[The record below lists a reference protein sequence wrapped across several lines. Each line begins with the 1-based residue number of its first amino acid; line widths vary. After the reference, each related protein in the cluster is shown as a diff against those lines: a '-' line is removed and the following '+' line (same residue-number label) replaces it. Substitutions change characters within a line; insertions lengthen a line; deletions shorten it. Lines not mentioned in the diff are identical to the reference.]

1 MVQTHNASGAKAAA
15 MAFSPSGEASAAL
28 QRELLETYQR
38 LSQAWIER
46 VQSEVELWTRLA
58 NSLASTASVS
68 DALASYSACLSKQ
81 IQMTAEDG
89 QRLFNDYQEISETIA
104 RAVRTLKEPKTH

>member
-1 MVQTHNASGAKAAA
+1 MVQNPSTNASRTGETGQ
-15 MAFSPSGEASAAL
+15 SPSDQISAAL
-28 QRELLETYQR
+28 QKELLETYQR

-46 VQSEVELWTRLA
+46 VQSEVDLWTRLA
-58 NSLASTASVS
+58 NSLAATATVS
-68 DALASYSACLSKQ
+68 DALASYSQCLSKQ

-104 RAVRTLKEPKTH
+104 RAVRSQSTTH